1 MSIFSKGSKIYS
13 IFNCRCPR
21 CHEGEVFEDDN
32 PYKLSKLFKM
42 NQNCPHCGLRYEIEP
57 NFFYGSMYVSYGYSV
72 AIFAAT
78 YIIMNLFFEP
88 SIRQVIGVLLAV
100 VIVLAP
106 LVFRLARITWLNTF
120 VPYDPNKRGPRHK

>member
-1 MSIFSKGSKIYS
+1 
-13 IFNCRCPR
+13 
-21 CHEGEVFEDDN
+21 
-32 PYKLSKLFKM
+32 
-42 NQNCPHCGLRYEIEP
+42 
-57 NFFYGSMYVSYGYSV
+57 
-72 AIFAAT
+72 
-78 YIIMNLFFEP
+78 MNLFFEP